1 MGFAGR
7 GSDAAAIHQP
17 VIFLSSV
24 DRRHS
29 STNVLINDKSMI
41 RRHTDNQEKDFRL
54 PVLILIG
61 VIIFAAGRY
70 TPEPDLRVS
79 AYYLSSSTEKIGSGS
94 EVIRVD
100 QSVIRAGA
108 GEGGRPDVHLTLI
121 TPDLSCAETPPEL
134 ALFFN
139 LALPVNQADHHSLT
153 MLSGIGPKL
162 AEKIISF
169 REERGDIT
177 GPEDFIRIKGI
188 GPKMTE
194 RLTPLLCFSGADTE
208 KEF

>member
-1 MGFAGR
+1 
-7 GSDAAAIHQP
+7 
-17 VIFLSSV
+17 
-24 DRRHS
+24 
-29 STNVLINDKSMI
+29 MI
-41 RRHTDNQEKDFRL
+41 RRHDDNQKSNQEKDFRL
-54 PVLILIG
+54 PVLILTG
-61 VIIFAAGRY
+61 AIILAAGRY
-70 TPEPDLRVS
+70 TPEPDLQVS
-79 AYYLSSSTEKIGSGS
+79 AYYLSSSTEQSGSGS

-108 GEGGRPDVHLTLI
+108 GEGGHPHLTLI

-139 LALPVNQADHHSLT
+139 LPLPVNRADHHTLT

-162 AEKIISF
+162 AEKIIAF
-169 REERGDIT
+169 RERRGDIT

-194 RLTPLLCFSGADTE
+194 RLTPLLCFSGAE
-208 KEF
+208 AQY